1 MTIVHVISRLV
12 PGGAENQLREVS
24 SRSRLPSQI
33 VELEW
38 DERSRIGA
46 LRRLHAILGS
56 RDAKVVVAWLDRS
69 QIAVALTA
77 RRRQRLVAAIQGM
90 PRRTGVAGWQLRASF
105 SRFDGFASNSRI
117 SRDAIIRFARP
128 FALPQFEVIPNGVTV
143 PTLRIHGP
151 RPVPRIGFIGRNDPA
166 KRLDVLVSA
175 LDLLERSNGIA
186 FEAVLI
192 GEGVPAALAAQQ
204 PRFRH
209 QTHGRVPDPWN
220 RLGPVDLLVVPSRS
234 EGSPHVVIEAFAR
247 RIPVVATTAGGIPEL
262 AADDRAWMVPPDD
275 AATLSAALASVL
287 RHPDAGRERA
297 AKAFDY
303 VLSAHS
309 WDRVVAEWDALLERE
324 LGQCA

>member
-143 PTLRIHGP
+143 PVQRSQQPGA
-151 RPVPRIGFIGRNDPA
+151 VPRVGFIGRNDPA
-166 KRLDVLVSA
+166 KGLDVLIRA
-175 LDLLERSNGIA
+175 LDLLQSSNGLA
-186 FEAVLI
+186 FEAVLV
-192 GEGVPAALAAQQ
+192 GEGVPAAAATQR
-204 PRFRH
+204 PGFRH
-209 QTHGRVPDPWN
+209 ETHGRVHDPWD
-220 RLGPVDLLVVPSRS
+220 RLGPVDLVVVPSRS
-234 EGSPHVVIEAFAR
+234 EGSPNVVIEAFAR
-247 RIPVVATTAGGIPEL
+247 RIPVVTTTAGGIPEL
-262 AADDRAWMVPPDD
+262 AAEDRALMVAPDD
-275 AATLSAALASVL
+275 AAALGNAIAGALQDPGASRDRSA
-287 RHPDAGRERA
+287 R
-297 AKAFDY
+297 AFDY
-303 VLSAHS
+303 ENASHS
-309 WDRVVAEWDALLERE
+309 WDRVVADWDELLEQE
-324 LGQCA
+324 LRHCA